1 MSVNLIFRI
10 PAIGIIVT
18 VLTQILKH
26 SGREEQAFLT
36 SLAGLLLVLFWIV
49 PYIYELFSN
58 DEGSV
63 CIIGGSMDILRI
75 PMIGM
80 TGVCLAIP
88 LKSYKAEYG
97 MLISLG
103 TCVCIFIYLV
113 TKLEIVVEYIG
124 RIETVLNL
132 DGGYIR
138 LMLKMMG
145 ITYVAQ
151 FAAEICKDAGYGAV
165 GSQIELFGKVSI
177 LFVSMPVLLALLQT
191 VGDFL

>member
-1 MSVNLIFRI
+1 M
-10 PAIGIIVT
+10 
-18 VLTQILKH
+18 
-26 SGREEQAFLT
+26 
-36 SLAGLLLVLFWIV
+36 
-49 PYIYELFSN
+49 
-58 DEGSV
+58 
-63 CIIGGSMDILRI
+63 
-75 PMIGM
+75 
-80 TGVCLAIP
+80 
-88 LKSYKAEYG
+88 KSYKGRVWDAHQSWN
-97 MLISLG
+97 LRLH
-103 TCVCIFIYLV
+103 FYLSGDKV
-113 TKLEIVVEYIG
+113 RNCCGVHW

>member
-1 MSVNLIFRI
+1 
-10 PAIGIIVT
+10 
-18 VLTQILKH
+18 
-26 SGREEQAFLT
+26 
-36 SLAGLLLVLFWIV
+36 
-49 PYIYELFSN
+49 
-58 DEGSV
+58 
-63 CIIGGSMDILRI
+63 MDILKI
-75 PMIGM
+75 AMIGM
-80 TGVCLAIP
+80 AGVCLAIR

-151 FAAEICKDAGYGAV
+151 CAV